1 MKKDIEIARE
11 ASIEEIDKIAK
22 DLSIEKYEKYGNYK
36 AKIDLSYADKKKE
49 DSKLILVTAINPTPF
64 GEGKTTM
71 NIGLSM
77 GLNKIGKKSVSVL
90 REPSLGPSFGMK
102 GGACGGGYSQV
113 IPMEDINLHF
123 TGDFH
128 AITTAVNL
136 VAAILDNHIYQGNEK
151 NIDPSNI
158 LWKRCV
164 DLNDRAL
171 REVVIGLGK
180 KTNGV
185 TRQDGFDIT
194 VATEMM
200 AVFCLSNDL
209 EDFRQR
215 VSRMIVAYD
224 YDNNPVTVEDIKATG
239 SVVVIMKEAL
249 KANLVQ
255 TLENTPAIIHGGPF
269 ANIAHGCNS
278 IIATKTGLGISDY
291 VVTEAGFGAD
301 LGAEKFYDI
310 KCRKAG
316 LKPDATV
323 VVVSVRALKYH
334 GGQDIKTITDENL
347 ETLEEGFHNL
357 EVHIENLKKY
367 GKNIVVAINKFDT
380 DTEAELKKLEEL
392 SENLGVKAI
401 ECQVFTK
408 GGEGAIELA
417 EEVVKLCEKDNDFN
431 YLYEDSLSIK
441 EKISTIA
448 KEIYRAEGVE
458 YSLKAKR
465 EIEKIEKLGY
475 SDLPVCIAKTQYSLS
490 DDPKNLNPKDPYN
503 ITINDIRLN
512 AGAGFV
518 VAITKN
524 IMTMPGLPKTPA
536 AYSIDIDENDNI
548 VGLF

>member
-448 KEIYRAEGVE
+448 KEIYRANGVE

-503 ITINDIRLN
+503 ITINDIKLN

>member
-180 KTNGV
+180 KTNGI

-334 GGQDIKTITDENL
+334 GGQDIKAITDENL

-448 KEIYRAEGVE
+448 KEIYRANGVE

-503 ITINDIRLN
+503 ITINDIKLN

>member
-278 IIATKTGLGISDY
+278 IIATKTGLGISDF

-334 GGQDIKTITDENL
+334 GGQDIKAITDENL

-408 GGEGAIELA
+408 GGEGAIELV

>member
-11 ASIEEIDKIAK
+11 AKIEDIDLIAEK
-22 DLSIEKYEKYGNYK
+22 LSIEKYEKYGNYK
-36 AKIDLSYADKKKE
+36 AKIDLAYSEKKKD

-77 GLNKIGKKSVSVL
+77 ALNKIGKNSVSVL

-171 REVVIGLGK
+171 REVVVGLGK
-180 KTNGV
+180 KTDGV

-200 AVFCLSNDL
+200 AVFCLATSIK
-209 EDFRQR
+209 DFKEK
-215 VSRMIVAYD
+215 VANMIVAYD
-224 YDNNPVTVEDIKATG
+224 YDGNPVTVDDIKATG

-278 IIATKTGLGISDY
+278 IIATKTAMGLSDY

-323 VVVSVRALKYH
+323 VVASIRALKYH
-334 GGQDIKTITDENL
+334 AGLPMNDIEEENVELLEKGFKNLQIHLENL
-347 ETLEEGFHNL
+347 SKF
-357 EVHIENLKKY
+357 
-367 GKNIVVAINKFDT
+367 GKNIVVAINRFAADT
-380 DTEAELKKLEEL
+380 DKEIAKLKELVEG
-392 SENLGVKAI
+392 LGYKAI
-401 ECQVFTK
+401 ETEVFTK
-408 GGEGAIELA
+408 GSDGAIELA
-417 EEVVKLCEKDNDFN
+417 EEVVELCKNDNDFKT
-431 YLYEDSLSIK
+431 LYEDSLSIK
-441 EKISTIA
+441 EKIETIA
-448 KEIYRAEGVE
+448 KEIYRAKGVE
-458 YSLKAKR
+458 YSNKANKQ
-465 EIEKIEKLGY
+465 IENINKLNL
-475 SDLPVCIAKTQYSLS
+475 SNLPVCIAKTQYSLS
-490 DDPKNLNPKDPYN
+490 DDPKNLNPTEDYV

-524 IMTMPGLPKTPA
+524 ILTMPGLPKKPA
-536 AYSIDIDENDNI
+536 AYSIDIDEDENI
-548 VGLF
+548 IGLF

>member
-11 ASIEEIDKIAK
+11 SDIVEIDKIAS
-22 DLSIEKYEKYGNYK
+22 DLSIDKYEKYGNYK
-36 AKIDLSYADKKKE
+36 AKIDLSYANKKK
-49 DSKLILVTAINPTPF
+49 DNSKLILVTAINPTPF

-77 GLNKIGKKSVSVL
+77 ALNRIGKKSVSVL
-90 REPSLGPSFGMK
+90 REPSLGPSFGLK

-136 VAAILDNHIYQGNEK
+136 VAAMLDNHIYQGNEK

-200 AVFCLSNDL
+200 AVFTLANSL

-278 IIATKTGLGISDY
+278 IIATKTALGISDY

-310 KCRKAG
+310 KCRKAN

-334 GGQDIKTITDENL
+334 GGQDMTSITEENL
-347 ETLEEGFHNL
+347 NTLEEGFHNL
-357 EVHIENLKKY
+357 EVHIENLRKY
-367 GKNIVVAINKFDT
+367 GKNLVVAINKFDT
-380 DTEAELKKLEEL
+380 DTKAEIQMIKDL
-392 SENLGVKAI
+392 SQKLGVKAI
-401 ECQVFTK
+401 ETEVFRNGSK
-408 GGEGAIELA
+408 GAVELA
-417 EEVVKLCEKDNDFN
+417 NEVVKLSENNNEFK
-431 YLYEDSLSIK
+431 YLYQDNLSIK
-441 EKISTIA
+441 DKISTIA

-458 YSLKAKR
+458 YSLKASK
-465 EIEKIEKLGY
+465 EIEKIENLNY
-475 SDLPVCIAKTQYSLS
+475 SNLPICVAKTQYSLS
-490 DDPKNLNPKDPYN
+490 DDPKNLNPKEPYK

-512 AGAGFV
+512 AGAGFI

-524 IMTMPGLPKTPA
+524 VMTMPGLPKKPA
-536 AYSIDIDENDNI
+536 AYSIDIDENENI

>member
-1 MKKDIEIARE
+1 MKEDIEIARE
-11 ASIEEIDKIAK
+11 ANIVEIDEIAK
-22 DLSIEKYEKYGNYK
+22 SLSIEKYEKYGNYK
-36 AKIDLSYADKKKE
+36 AKIDLSYSKKSK
-49 DSKLILVTAINPTPF
+49 DNSKLILVTAINPTPF

-90 REPSLGPSFGMK
+90 REPSLGPSFGLK

-278 IIATKTGLGISDY
+278 IIATKTALGISDY
-291 VVTEAGFGAD
+291 IVTEAGFGAD

-316 LKPDATV
+316 LKPNATV

-334 GGQDIKTITDENL
+334 GGQDMKSISDENL
-347 ETLEEGFHNL
+347 QALREGFHNL
-357 EVHIENLKKY
+357 EIHIENLKKY

-380 DTEAELKKLEEL
+380 DTKAELLELEKLC
-392 SENLGVKAI
+392 ENLGIKAI
-401 ECQVFTK
+401 ETEVYTK
-408 GGEGAIELA
+408 GSEGAIELA
-417 EEVVKLCEKDNDFN
+417 NEVVKLCENDNEFK
-431 YLYEDSLSIK
+431 YLYEDNLSIK
-441 EKISTIA
+441 EKIETVA
-448 KEIYRAEGVE
+448 KEIYRAKDVE
-458 YSLKAKR
+458 YSAKANK

-475 SDLPVCIAKTQYSLS
+475 SDFPVCIAKTQYSLS
-490 DDPKNLNPKDPYN
+490 DDPNNLNPKQAYN

-512 AGAGFV
+512 AGAGFI

-536 AYSIDIDENDNI
+536 AYSIDIDENENI

>member
-334 GGQDIKTITDENL
+334 GGQDIKAITDENL

-475 SDLPVCIAKTQYSLS
+475 SDLPVCIAKTQYTLS

>member
-11 ASIEEIDKIAK
+11 SDIVEIDKIAS
-22 DLSIEKYEKYGNYK
+22 DLSIDKYEKYGNYK
-36 AKIDLSYADKKKE
+36 AKIDLSYANKKK
-49 DSKLILVTAINPTPF
+49 DNSKLILVTAINPTPF

-77 GLNKIGKKSVSVL
+77 ALNRIGKKSVSVL
-90 REPSLGPSFGMK
+90 REPSLGPSFGLK

-136 VAAILDNHIYQGNEK
+136 VAAMLDNHIYQGNEK

-171 REVVIGLGK
+171 REVVVGLGK

-200 AVFCLSNDL
+200 AVFTLANSL

-278 IIATKTGLGISDY
+278 IIATKTALGISDY

-310 KCRKAG
+310 KCRKAN

-334 GGQDIKTITDENL
+334 GGQDMTSITEENL
-347 ETLEEGFHNL
+347 NTLEEGFHNL
-357 EVHIENLKKY
+357 EVHIENLRKY
-367 GKNIVVAINKFDT
+367 GKNLVVAINKFDT
-380 DTEAELKKLEEL
+380 DTKAEIQMIKDL
-392 SENLGVKAI
+392 SQKLGVKAI
-401 ECQVFTK
+401 ETEVFRNGSK
-408 GGEGAIELA
+408 GAVELA
-417 EEVVKLCEKDNDFN
+417 NEVVKLSENNNEFK
-431 YLYEDSLSIK
+431 YLYQDNLSIK
-441 EKISTIA
+441 DKISTIA

-458 YSLKAKR
+458 YSLKASK
-465 EIEKIEKLGY
+465 EIEKIENLNY
-475 SDLPVCIAKTQYSLS
+475 SNLPICVAKTQYSLS
-490 DDPKNLNPKDPYN
+490 DDPKNLNPKEPYK

-512 AGAGFV
+512 AGAGFI

-524 IMTMPGLPKTPA
+524 VMTMPGLPKKPA
-536 AYSIDIDENDNI
+536 AYSIDIDENENI

>member
-11 ASIEEIDKIAK
+11 ADIVEIDKIAK

-90 REPSLGPSFGMK
+90 REPSLGPSFGLK

-180 KTNGV
+180 KTDGV

-209 EDFRQR
+209 EDFRNR

-224 YDNNPVTVEDIKATG
+224 YDNNPVTVEDIRATG

-316 LKPDATV
+316 LRPDATV

-334 GGQDIKTITDENL
+334 GGQDMKTITEENL
-347 ETLEEGFHNL
+347 GALEEGFHNL
-357 EVHIENLKKY
+357 EIHIENLKKY

-380 DTEAELKKLEEL
+380 DTRAELDKLEEL
-392 SENLGVKAI
+392 SQNLGVKAI
-401 ECQVFTK
+401 ETEVFTK
-408 GGEGAIELA
+408 GSEGAIDLA
-417 EEVVKLCEKDNDFN
+417 KEVVKLCENDNDFKF
-431 YLYEDSLSIK
+431 LYDDKLSIK
-441 EKISTIA
+441 DKISKVS
-448 KEIYRAEGVE
+448 KEIYRAKDVE
-458 YSLKAKR
+458 YSAKASK

-475 SDLPVCIAKTQYSLS
+475 GDLPVCIAKTQYSLS
-490 DDPKNLNPKDPYN
+490 DDPKNLNPKTPYN

-536 AYSIDIDENDNI
+536 AYSIDIDENENI